1 MPVGDQNDSDKNRQ
15 SGLSPEEYRS
25 MDEKEK
31 DAEIARS
38 IIRLQNKIRNIL
50 YMTESEKARKENTG
64 KIKNEEENN
73 EET

>member
-1 MPVGDQNDSDKNRQ
+1 MAVGDQKDKDNNRQ
-15 SGLSPEEYRS
+15 SGLGHEEYRR

-50 YMTESEKARKENTG
+50 YMTESEKARREDNDKKSAEE
-64 KIKNEEENN
+64 KNEEEN
-73 EET
+73 

>member
-1 MPVGDQNDSDKNRQ
+1 
-15 SGLSPEEYRS
+15 